1 VPIVFS
7 FYPAGGFCTPQLKL
21 SYIMCVYHFGG
32 RVPETIPCI
41 QTFHAKFNFKS
52 PGGRVFPMK
61 SKAAVLTASRSYFPL
76 IFVLAMAASS
86 VFAQSQPPRQA
97 KPAQTGGGEKAV
109 AEVDIPFQKFVL
121 DNGLTLIVHEDH
133 KAPIVAVNLWY
144 HVGSKNEKPGKTGFA
159 HLFEHLMFGGSEH
172 SHGRYIDTME
182 RIGATD
188 LNGTT
193 NLDRTN
199 YFEDVP
205 TSALD
210 LTLWMESDRM
220 GHLLGALDQKTLDL
234 QRGVVQNEK
243 RQGENQPYGVTRQLL
258 TQNTYP
264 AGHPYSW
271 TTIGDMADLDA
282 ASMKDVQEWFKTY
295 YGPSN
300 VVLVLAG
307 DIDAKTAKE
316 KVEKYFGDIPP
327 GPPVAHQEVW
337 IAQMTGTHRQK
348 VQDRVPQARIYKVW
362 NIPEAGSADA
372 DYLDLVSDVL
382 SSGKTSRF
390 YKRLVYDD
398 QIATNA
404 NAFVNLNEIGG
415 QFLIQATARP
425 GEGLGQVEKEL
436 DEELA
441 RFLKTGP
448 TPDEL
453 QRVKTEYAANFV
465 RGIERI
471 GGFGGKSDQLA
482 RNQVFHGDPAAY
494 KISLKRVQNA
504 TAENLRAAAN
514 HWLADGVYIL
524 EVHPFPEYKT
534 ASTGADRSKA
544 PETGTPPDLKLPKL
558 QRASLSNGLKVILAE
573 RHEVPLVH
581 FWMAADAGYAADQFA
596 APGTAS
602 LTSSLLDGGTK
613 TRTALQINDQLA
625 AVGAELNAYSN
636 LDMSIMELS
645 ALKDKLDAS
654 LDLFADVIL
663 NPVFPESDFKRQQ
676 KLTLAAIEREK
687 NAPVQMA
694 LRVFPALLYGAGHA
708 YGNPLTGS
716 GTTESVT
723 KMTRENLAKFHQA
736 WYHPNNAT
744 LLIVGDTTLSEITPK
759 LEKLFST
766 WKAAE
771 VPKKNVG
778 TVSLAAKSAV
788 YLMDKPGAL
797 QSVIIAGSIAPPKA
811 NPKEIAIEAMNDEFG
826 GTFGARLNM
835 NLRED
840 KHWSYG
846 ARSLMFPARAQRP
859 FIAFAPVQTDKTKES
874 LAEMNKEFRG
884 ILGDR
889 PPTAD
894 ELARVQANET
904 LRLPGSRETQEEV
917 GQSILDLVQFGLPD
931 DYYETYAGKVRALQI
946 SDVEDAAKTVVHPD
960 NLIWVIVG
968 DRAKIE
974 AGVKELNLGEI
985 HLLSPDGKPM

>member
-1 VPIVFS
+1 
-7 FYPAGGFCTPQLKL
+7 
-21 SYIMCVYHFGG
+21 
-32 RVPETIPCI
+32 
-41 QTFHAKFNFKS
+41 
-52 PGGRVFPMK
+52 MK
-61 SKAAVLTASRSYFPL
+61 SKAAVILFGLSL
-76 IFVLAMAASS
+76 MATGLS
-86 VFAQSQPPRQA
+86 AQS
-97 KPAQTGGGEKAV
+97 

-121 DNGLTLIVHEDH
+121 DNGLTVIVHEDH
-133 KAPIVAVNLWY
+133 KAPIVAVNMWY

-172 SHGRYIDTME
+172 APGRYIDAME

-193 NLDRTN
+193 NPDRTN

-243 RQGENQPYGVTRQLL
+243 RQGENQPYGVTRQLI

-282 ASMKDVQEWFKTY
+282 ASMKDVQDWFKTY

-300 VVLVLAG
+300 VVITLAG
-307 DIDAKTAKE
+307 DIDAKIAKE
-316 KVEKYFGDIPP
+316 KVEKYFGDIPA
-327 GPPVAHQEVW
+327 GPPVAHHEVW
-337 IAQMTGTHRQK
+337 IAKMTGMHRQQ
-348 VQDRVPQARIYKVW
+348 VQDRVPQARIYKIW
-362 NIPEAGSADA
+362 NVPQFSSADA
-372 DYLDLVSDVL
+372 DYLDLVSDIL

-415 QFLIQATARP
+415 QFYAQATARP
-425 GEGLGQVEKEL
+425 GQGLEQVEKEL

-441 RFLKTGP
+441 RFLKDGP
-448 TPDEL
+448 TADEL
-453 QRVKTEYAANFV
+453 QRVKTEYAANFI

-482 RNQVFHGDPAAY
+482 RNQVFRGDPAAY
-494 KISLKRVQNA
+494 KISLKRVQDA
-504 TAENLRAAAN
+504 TAEDLKAAAN
-514 HWLADGVYIL
+514 RWLSDGVYVL

-534 ASTGADRSKA
+534 AATGADRSKV
-544 PETGTPPDLKLPKL
+544 PDTGTPPDLKLPKL
-558 QRASLSNGLKVILAE
+558 QRATLSNGLKVILAE
-573 RHEVPLVH
+573 RHELPLVN
-581 FWMAADAGYAADQFA
+581 FWMTTDAGYAADQFA
-596 APGTAS
+596 SPGTAS
-602 LTSSLLDGGTK
+602 MTSSLLDGGTSS
-613 TRTALQINDQLA
+613 RSALEISDQLA
-625 AVGAELNAYSN
+625 GLGAELHAYSN
-636 LDMSIMELS
+636 LDLS
-645 ALKDKLDAS
+645 FVQLSSLKAKLDPS

-663 NPVFPESDFKRQQ
+663 NPVFPDSDFKRQQ
-676 KLTLAAIEREK
+676 KQTLAAIEREQ
-687 NAPVQMA
+687 NTPTQMA
-694 LRVFPALLYGAGHA
+694 LRVFPGLLYGAGHA

-716 GTTESVT
+716 GTKESVT
-723 KMTRENLAKFHQA
+723 KMTREDLAKFHQT

-744 LLIVGDTTLSEITPK
+744 LVIVGDTTLGEMKPK
-759 LEKLFST
+759 LEKLFAN
-766 WKAAE
+766 WKAGQI
-771 VPKKNVG
+771 PKKNIASVP
-778 TVSLAAKSAV
+778 LAVKSTV

-811 NPKEIAIEAMNDEFG
+811 NPKEIAMEAMNDEFG
-826 GTFGARLNM
+826 GMFGSRLNL

-846 ARSLMFPARAQRP
+846 ARSILWAARAQRP
-859 FIAFAPVQTDKTKES
+859 FFAVAPVQTDKTKES
-874 LAEMNKEFRG
+874 LAEMNNEFRG
-884 ILGDR
+884 MLGER
-889 PPTAD
+889 PLTAD
-894 ELARVQANET
+894 ELSKIQANET
-904 LRLPGSRETQEEV
+904 LRLPGSRETQNEV
-917 GQSILDLVQFGLPD
+917 GQSILDLVEFGLPD
-931 DYYETYAGKVRALQI
+931 DYYETYARNVRALKTA
-946 SDVEDAAKTVVHPD
+946 DVEDAAKVVVHPD

-974 AGVKELNLGEI
+974 AGVKELNLGE
-985 HLLSPDGKPM
+985 LRFLSPDGKPL